1 MTGKKF
7 GTAVNCM
14 DGRTQEPVAEYIK
27 ARFAVDY
34 VDTIT
39 EPGPERILVN
49 GPPEMV
55 ESIRTRVAI
64 SVEKHGSKVIAVV
77 AHHDCAGNPV
87 TKDQHLKEV
96 RKAVEVIRSWGYDA
110 EVLALWVGPD
120 WSAQVV

>member
-1 MTGKKF
+1 MTGERF

-14 DGRTQEPVAEYIK
+14 DGRTQNPVSTYIK
-27 ARFAVDY
+27 TRFAVDY

-39 EPGPERILVN
+39 EPGPEGILVN
-49 GPPEMV
+49 GPSEAV
-55 ESIRTRVAI
+55 ASIRARVAI

-87 TKDQHLKEV
+87 SKDQHLEQV
-96 RKAVEVIRSWGYDA
+96 RQAADVIRSWGYDA

-120 WSAQVV
+120 WAVQVV